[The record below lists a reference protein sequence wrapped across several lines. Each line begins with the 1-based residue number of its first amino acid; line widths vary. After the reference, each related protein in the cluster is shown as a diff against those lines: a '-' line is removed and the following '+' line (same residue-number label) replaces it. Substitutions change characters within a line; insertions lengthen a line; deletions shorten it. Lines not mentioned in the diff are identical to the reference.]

1 MTVTQQERDQKVAN
15 DLLNAV
21 MTFARLVLRRYG
33 ELGPF
38 GFSMDNERNIE
49 RVKIDIPRLPRDP
62 ARLYR
67 LLQDDLAKDVGRGA
81 IQAAAMAANI
91 SLSEPSKE
99 GYSDAVLL
107 HIEEKSGYCT
117 EAVIPYRMIG
127 GQGWGL
133 LPRRIVFGQIQASD
147 SKAVLFID

>member
-1 MTVTQQERDQKVAN
+1 MTVTERERNQKVAN
-15 DLLNAV
+15 ELLNAV

-38 GFSMDNERNIE
+38 GFAMNNERNVE
-49 RVKIDIPRLPRDP
+49 RVKLDIPRLPRDP
-62 ARLYR
+62 ARLYK
-67 LLQDDLAKDVGRGA
+67 LLHDDLAKEAGRGA
-81 IQAAAMAANI
+81 ILAAAMAANI
-91 SLSEPSKE
+91 ALNESSKE
-99 GYSDAVLL
+99 GYSDAVLV

-117 EAVIPYRMIG
+117 DAVVPYRIIG